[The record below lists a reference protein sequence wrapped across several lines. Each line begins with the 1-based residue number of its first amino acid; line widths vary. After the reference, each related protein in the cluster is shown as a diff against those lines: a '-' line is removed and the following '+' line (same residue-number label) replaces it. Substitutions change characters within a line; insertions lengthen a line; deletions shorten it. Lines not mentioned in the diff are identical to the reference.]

1 MLTNEIQVSELRGI
15 LHIDNDNLAQ
25 SDTKSMLNESFDY
38 SSEDIEVGDDI
49 SFNSKIQTKLD
60 FNGLHTGG
68 K

>member
-1 MLTNEIQVSELRGI
+1 MSELRGI

-49 SFNSKIQTKLD
+49 SFNSKI
-60 FNGLHTGG
+60 
-68 K
+68 